1 MRFSLAGVVSLL
13 LLLSAG
19 TARACGGGYPTPGRW
34 ALDQK
39 SYAEQSGMPFLSPGN
54 DTRLNLLFLMMD
66 ADPKL
71 RPKDDAVSK
80 GDEKIDFYSS
90 VLFSR
95 PDFTDACRSAATA
108 RDGKDETVGA
118 FADGEGTRC
127 VSMDSGRRAFAAAVE
142 AEPAL
147 SAEERRLL
155 TAARDKIAPS
165 CRGDKADAAALPA
178 SLTGIAPSA
187 AAAQEFASYLS
198 GADAFYE
205 GDLDRALERFDKLA
219 TVRNAWLREAARY
232 MIARALLN
240 KAQIGAFANFDGTAE
255 PNVTDRATLT
265 AAQTAFQTYLN
276 AYPTGRYAASAQGLL
291 RRVYWLAADEDSL
304 AAEYGR
310 RIAQGSGAKTSLD
323 SVDLAQEIDSKYLTA
338 AKDHKSREP
347 ILLATQILMRLR
359 SDGAETRF
367 SAAELDAQAPA
378 FAGREELFGFLK
390 AARAYYA
397 DADFAATLQWLGPP
411 VPGPSNYLAF
421 SRETLRGQ
429 ALMASGELPAAIEHW
444 TKLRGTVSNPLWKE
458 AVELG
463 LAMSYERAGMANKVF
478 LAETRL
484 SSPRIRAI
492 LLRHTAGP
500 ILLRMAVA
508 DPRGSPAERRLARFL
523 LLYKEATRGQ
533 YANFLRDFSPEGLAK
548 DDAEAPQISDL
559 PESAI
564 FLSPAVNEPYKC
576 PALRAV
582 VAELAADPRSAHGL
596 LCLGDFVRRSDFAR
610 FDAWR
615 PAADELGGAKAIFPG
630 EPFARGEVYQR
641 LIADPK
647 TKDDDRVYALYR
659 AISCYAPAGGNACGG
674 KDVEKAQRK
683 AWFQMLK
690 SRYGATQWA
699 RNLQYYW

>member
-1 MRFSLAGVVSLL
+1 MRFSLAGLVLL

-19 TARACGGGYPTPGRW
+19 TARACGGGDLTPGRW

-71 RPKDDAVSK
+71 QPKDDAVSK
-80 GDEKIDFYSS
+80 GAEKIDFYSS
-90 VLFSR
+90 VLFFR

-108 RDGKDETVGA
+108 RDGKDEPGGA
-118 FADGEGTRC
+118 VAVGEGTRC
-127 VSMDSGRRAFAAAVE
+127 VSMDSGRRDFAAAVE

-165 CRGDKADAAALPA
+165 CRGDKADAAALSA
-178 SLTGIAPSA
+178 SLAGIAPSA
-187 AAAQEFASYLS
+187 AAAQEFASYLI

-205 GDLDRALERFDKLA
+205 GDFDRALERFGKLESA
-219 TVRNAWLREAARY
+219 RNAWLREAARY
-232 MIARALLN
+232 MTARALLN
-240 KAQIGAFANFDGTAE
+240 KAQIGAFANFDGTAT

-291 RRVYWLAADEDSL
+291 RRVYWLAADEDRL

-310 RIAQGSGAKTSLD
+310 RIAQGSGAKTGLD

-347 ILLATQILMRLR
+347 VLLATQDLMRLR

-367 SAAELDAQAPA
+367 SAAELDAQAAA
-378 FAGREELFGFLK
+378 FAGREDLFAFLK
-390 AARAYYA
+390 AAHAYYA

-411 VPGPSNYLAF
+411 VAAPRSYLAF

-429 ALMASGELPAAIEHW
+429 ALMAGGQFQEAIEHW
-444 TKLRGTVSNPLWKE
+444 TKLRAVSNPLWKE

-478 LAETRL
+478 LPETRL

-500 ILLRMAVA
+500 ILLRMAIA
-508 DPRGSPAERRLARFL
+508 DPQASPAERRLARFL

-548 DDAEAPQISDL
+548 DDAEAPQVSDL

-564 FLSPAVNEPYKC
+564 FLSPAVSEPYKC
-576 PALRAV
+576 PAPKAV

-610 FDAWR
+610 FDSWR

-647 TKDDDRVYALYR
+647 TKDDDRAYALYR
-659 AISCYAPAGGNACGG
+659 AINCYAPAGSNACGG
-674 KDVEKAQRK
+674 KDVEKSQRK

-699 RNLQYYW
+699 RSLQYYW